1 MKTIQTKVVF
11 RKWRKDGEI
20 IALFPEQTNRTSLMV
35 DSYMHVGQHS
45 DADYNAVIAAT
56 VPASEPEYA
65 DLLSELKRIGYEN
78 IRVAR
83 RCKIKY
89 FK

>member
-1 MKTIQTKVVF
+1 MTTIQTKVVF

-35 DSYMHVGQHS
+35 GSYMHLGQHS
-45 DADYNAVIAAT
+45 DADYHAVIAAT
-56 VPASEPEYA
+56 VLASEAEYA
-65 DLLSELKRIGYEN
+65 HLLSELKRIGYEN
-78 IRVAR
+78 IRVVR